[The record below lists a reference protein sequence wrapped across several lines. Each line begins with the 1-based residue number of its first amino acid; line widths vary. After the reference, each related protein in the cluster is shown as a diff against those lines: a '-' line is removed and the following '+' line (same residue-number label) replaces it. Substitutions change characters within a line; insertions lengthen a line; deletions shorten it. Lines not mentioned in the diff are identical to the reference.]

1 MLGLFLGFA
10 LYSLLENEINIYF
23 PNKSKKIKNNFLA
36 GIHILNIFLLS
47 FIYYVSSYNIFVK
60 KIILFNSCS
69 YFYYDALTF
78 VKTRSF
84 SFSDIVLIYHHLVVG
99 LYFLNKEINSN
110 WYSLLL
116 YAELS
121 NIPGIFVYHYIQ
133 LKKKGENHVFKLKI
147 LKTIQLY
154 VYIFIRCV
162 IMFYY
167 MFNEIKMVY
176 YSDNSGNLYFYS
188 LVSLFF
194 MGIVWSYH
202 LYKNYNLENKIK

>member
-23 PNKSKKIKNNFLA
+23 PNKTKKIKNNFLA

-47 FIYYVSSYNIFVK
+47 FIYYISSYNLFVK
-60 KIILFNSCS
+60 NMILFNTCS
-69 YFYYDALTF
+69 YFSYDALTF
-78 VKTRSF
+78 IKTRSF
-84 SFSDIVLIYHHLVVG
+84 SFGDLVLIYHHLISG
-99 LYFLNKEINSN
+99 LYLINVEINSN
-110 WYSLLL
+110 WYTLLL

-121 NIPGIFVYHYIQ
+121 NIPGIFIYHYLQ

-162 IMFYY
+162 VMVYY
-167 MFNEIKMVY
+167 MFNEIHVIY
-176 YSDNSGNLYFYS
+176 YNDGSGSIHFYAI
-188 LVSLFF
+188 LPLFF
-194 MGIVWSYH
+194 MGFGWSYH
-202 LYKNYNLENKIK
+202 LYNNLQIKEE